1 MSTKAF
7 SVGVVLLVV
16 GAFPAVCQPAGFL
29 GIGPRKTDV
38 GAECLDIERLM
49 PGGPAE
55 RAGLHEGDILL
66 SIDGVEIDCRTLA
79 RGAPMVPKVQAGQKV
94 VFTVLRKGAKLDVVV
109 IAEALPASAVAEQE
123 EQARKLAG
131 REIFDKLARTQ
142 QVFTIIKG
150 EGDSFR
156 VEGQFTAEE
165 RELLQFYMEQS
176 GQGRLFEK
184 GGLKGRSDFTIR
196 FDAQGGGVRYEY
208 ANLSKGE
215 TL

>member
-1 MSTKAF
+1 
-7 SVGVVLLVV
+7 
-16 GAFPAVCQPAGFL
+16 
-29 GIGPRKTDV
+29 
-38 GAECLDIERLM
+38 
-49 PGGPAE
+49 
-55 RAGLHEGDILL
+55 
-66 SIDGVEIDCRTLA
+66 
-79 RGAPMVPKVQAGQKV
+79 MVPKVQAGQKV

-109 IAEALPASAVAEQE
+109 IAEALPASAVAEQD

-142 QVFTIIKG
+142 PVFTIIKG

-196 FDAQGGGVRYEY
+196 FDAQGSGVRYEY
-208 ANLSKGE
+208 ANLSKNE
-215 TL
+215 NAVKE